1 MNHGHLR
8 LAGHEEPWREWRDAL
23 SGTRMHHGWILGGRK
38 GLGKASFALAAA
50 RELVAEPGIPQP
62 PGEHPDVIVLS
73 HLPASADD
81 EAKKA
86 EGKPYQVKRSIGIAQ
101 IREMQHRLV
110 TRPTLG
116 SRRAIVIDPADDLEK
131 PAANAL
137 LKSLEE
143 PPAGSFFLLV
153 SHRPGRLLATIRSRC
168 RMLRFPSLP
177 NAEVDAVLRAN
188 APNADAATRAAAIA
202 AACGSPGAA
211 LDFVAQDLGPLHH
224 LMQRIAQAGDPG
236 FALRSELAQ
245 AIGQRPDRER
255 VLASLE
261 LARAVLA
268 SEIRGVEAAR
278 LLRIVEAHGEI
289 NRLAGQA
296 PTYNFD
302 PALLVMEIGTLL
314 ASAAVDREPGH
325 G

>member
-1 MNHGHLR
+1 MK
-8 LAGHEEPWREWRDAL
+8 LAGHDDAWREWRDAL
-23 SGTRMHHGWILGGRK
+23 AGTRMHHGWILAGKK
-38 GLGKASFALAAA
+38 GLGKAAFALAAA
-50 RELVAEPGIPQP
+50 RELVSEPGIPQP
-62 PGEHPDVIVLS
+62 TGDHPDILILT
-73 HLPASADD
+73 HLPATADD

-86 EGKPYQVKRSIGIAQ
+86 EGKPFQTKRSIGIAQ

-116 SRRAIVIDPADDLEK
+116 SRRAIIIDPADDLEK

-143 PPAGSFFLLV
+143 PPSGSFFLLV

-168 RMLRFPSLP
+168 RMLRFPGLTDDQ
-177 NAEVDAVLRAN
+177 VDAVLRAF
-188 APNADAATRAAAIA
+188 APAANDATRAAAIA
-202 AACGSPGAA
+202 AGAGSPGAA
-211 LDFVAQDLGPLHH
+211 LDFVMHDLAPLHH
-224 LMQRIAQAGDPG
+224 LMQRIAQVGDPG
-236 FALRSELAQ
+236 FTLRGELAE

-255 VLASLE
+255 VLATLE

-268 SEIRGVEAAR
+268 GEMHGAQRAR
-278 LLRIVEAHGEI
+278 LPRIVDAHGEI
-289 NRLAGQA
+289 NRLAAQA

-314 ASAAVDREPGH
+314 ASAAMDREPRYG
-325 G
+325 

>member
-1 MNHGHLR
+1 VTF
-8 LAGHEEPWREWRDAL
+8 AGHEEAWREWRDAL
-23 SGTRMHHGWILGGRK
+23 AGTRMHHGWILAGRK
-38 GLGKASFALAAA
+38 GLGKAGFALAAA

-62 PGEHPDVIVLS
+62 PGDHPDIIVLT
-73 HLPASADD
+73 HLPASADE

-101 IREMQHRLV
+101 IREMQQRLV

-168 RMLRFPSLP
+168 RMLRFPELP
-177 NAEVDAVLRAN
+177 DAEVDAVLRRHV
-188 APNADAATRAAAIA
+188 PQADDATRAAAVA
-202 AACGSPGAA
+202 AAAGSPGAA
-211 LDFVAQDLGPLHH
+211 LDFVAHDLGPLHG
-224 LMQRIAQAGDPG
+224 LMRHIAQAGDPG
-236 FALRSELAQ
+236 FTLRGELAE

-255 VLASLE
+255 VLATLD

-268 SEIRGVEAAR
+268 GEMRQASRTR
-278 LLRIVEAHGEI
+278 LPRIVEAHGEI
-289 NRLAGQA
+289 VRLAGQA

-302 PALLVMEIGTLL
+302 PALLVVEIGTLL
-314 ASAAVDREPGH
+314 ASAAVDREPSYG
-325 G
+325 

>member
-1 MNHGHLR
+1 MSPGGYPF
-8 LAGHEEPWREWRDAL
+8 AGHEEAWREWRDAL
-23 SGTRMHHGWILGGRK
+23 SGARMHHGWILAGKK
-38 GLGKASFALAAA
+38 GLGKAGFAQAAA

-62 PGEHPDVIVLS
+62 HGDHPDIIILTN
-73 HLPASADD
+73 LPASADD

-101 IREMQHRLV
+101 IREMQHRLT

-168 RMLRFPSLP
+168 RLLRFPELSD
-177 NAEVDAVLRAN
+177 AAVDRVLQEH
-188 APNADAATRAAAIA
+188 APQADAATRAAAIA
-202 AACGSPGAA
+202 AASGSPGAA
-211 LDFVAQDLGPLHH
+211 LDFVSHDLGPLHG
-224 LMQRIAQAGDPG
+224 LMRRIAEQGDPA
-236 FALRSELAQ
+236 FALRGELAE

-255 VLASLE
+255 VLASLD

-268 SEIRGVEAAR
+268 GEMRGAEHGR
-278 LLRIVEAHGEI
+278 IPRIVEAHSEI

-302 PALLVMEIGTLL
+302 AGLLVMEIGTLL